1 MPHCRS
7 LLSRAFPL
15 LLIMLATTT
24 RSLVTTAFGL
34 SRRPLQH
41 VRKMRLGSAFTT
53 TPQQQ
58 SDKDDCRR
66 RLFPED
72 LNIIYDSKC
81 NVCQL
86 EIEFLRK
93 RDLRLR
99 QKGQARLKFTD
110 LEGRSTGGGGGDD
123 SDDSGDYDPDLPANA
138 GIDYATGMTSMHGVT
153 ADGKVLKGVPVFRKA
168 YEAVDLGWLFAI
180 TTWPGVSW
188 VAGRLYDVFA
198 KYRTRLTRGTS
209 VERLVEAYGA
219 KKALAAAKQRNS
231 TVCKK
236 DACKKDA

>member
-1 MPHCRS
+1 
-7 LLSRAFPL
+7 
-15 LLIMLATTT
+15 MLATTT
-24 RSLVTTAFGL
+24 RSLVTAFGL

-41 VRKMRLGSAFTT
+41 VWKMRLGSAS
-53 TPQQQ
+53 TPQQH
-58 SDKDDCRR
+58 SDKDDRRR

-110 LEGRSTGGGGGDD
+110 LEGGSTDGGG
-123 SDDSGDYDPDLPANA
+123 DDSGDYDPDLPANA
-138 GIDYATGMTSMHGVT
+138 GIDYATGMASMHGVT
-153 ADGKVLKGVPVFRKA
+153 ADGQVLKGVPVFRKA

-188 VAGRLYDVFA
+188 VADRLYDVFA

-219 KKALAAAKQRNS
+219 KKALAAAKLSTS
-231 TVCKK
+231 TVCTT
-236 DACKKDA
+236 DACKKAA